1 MKQMRNLVG
10 NVKPNEPEIREKEVL
25 TYPPPLC
32 LECKLEFENYEA
44 AELHY
49 KRFHKY
55 ANKK

>member
-1 MKQMRNLVG
+1 MKQMRNLLG
-10 NVKPNEPEIREKEVL
+10 NPKPAAPEVKEKEVL

-44 AELHY
+44 AEVHY